1 MRRMML
7 AALFCTAVAAAQEQ
21 KIEKDVL
28 IRRAGPQGGDVM
40 FGMPAAPAM
49 GARLFGFSPGAVK
62 GAPYAAEAVTE
73 RVQVL
78 PDGNRITEKSSSK
91 QYRDSEGRTRM
102 ENTLGPTMT
111 FVPASGRMSLVF
123 IDDPVAGVHYTLHP
137 EAKTAE
143 KFQIPSMPRIE
154 AGTQAKTE
162 VRTETRSETITAT
175 ITAGE
180 PAMVGGPA
188 VMVYSNASVV
198 GGPNAPRTSINK
210 TPLGKRIIEGVE
222 ADGAKTVQ
230 TIPAG
235 AVGNDRPIEIISE
248 VWYSN
253 ELKTDVL
260 RKHNDPRYGETS
272 FKLTSIIRGEQPRTL
287 FEPPSDYKITDSPMR
302 MRVERKP

>member
-1 MRRMML
+1 MQRMML
-7 AALFCTAVAAAQEQ
+7 AVIFCAAVAAAQEN
-21 KIEKDVL
+21 KIEKDVF
-28 IRRAGPQGGDVM
+28 IRRAAPQGGDVM

-49 GARLFGFSPGAVK
+49 GARLFGFAAAPVK

-78 PDGNRITEKSSSK
+78 PDGNRIVEKSSSK

-137 EAKTAE
+137 EGKTAE
-143 KFQIPSMPRIE
+143 KLQIPSMPRIE
-154 AGTQAKTE
+154 AGTQA
-162 VRTETRSETITAT
+162 RTETRSETITAT
-175 ITAGE
+175 IAAGE
-180 PAMVGGPA
+180 RTVVGGPA
-188 VMVYSNASVV
+188 VMVYSNTSDV
-198 GGPNAPRTSINK
+198 GGPNAPRPAVNK

-222 ADGAKTVQ
+222 ADGTKTVE

-235 AVGNDRPIEIISE
+235 AVGNDRPIEITSE

-260 RKHNDPRYGETS
+260 RKHNDPRFGETS

-302 MRVERKP
+302 MRVVERKP